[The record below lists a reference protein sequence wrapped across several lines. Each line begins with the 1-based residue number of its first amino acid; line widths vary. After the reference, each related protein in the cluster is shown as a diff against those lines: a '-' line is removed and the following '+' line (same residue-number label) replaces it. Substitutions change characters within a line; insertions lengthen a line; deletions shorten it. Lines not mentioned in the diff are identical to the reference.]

1 MKFSPLFASAF
12 ILLSVLAFSTSVA
25 AQSLDEKWNRVT
37 PLSTGT
43 KLVVEADGRKPV
55 KGKLVQATETSL
67 TLRTGGKDVAIPRQD
82 ISAVFLGKGSSKIK
96 RGLIGALAGAG
107 AGVLIGGIAAAAG
120 ADPLVAAGGFLFGI
134 PAGAAVGVATSG
146 GTKKGSLI
154 YAR

>member
-1 MKFSPLFASAF
+1 MKFSPLFASAL
-12 ILLSVLAFSTSVA
+12 ILLSVLAASTSVA
-25 AQSLDEKWNRVT
+25 AQSQDEKWNRVT
-37 PLSTGT
+37 PLSAGT

-55 KGKLVQATETSL
+55 KGKLVQATENSL
-67 TLRTGGKDVAIPRQD
+67 TLRTGSKDVAIPRQD

>member
-1 MKFSPLFASAF
+1 MKFSPLFASAL
-12 ILLSVLAFSTSVA
+12 ILLSVLAASTSVA
-25 AQSLDEKWNRVT
+25 AQSEDEKWNRVT
-37 PLSTGT
+37 PLSAGT
-43 KLVVEADGRKPV
+43 KLVVEADGRKLV
-55 KGKLVQATETSL
+55 KGKLVQATENSL
-67 TLRTGGKDVAIPRQD
+67 TLRTRGKDVAIPRQD
-82 ISAVFLGKGSSKIK
+82 ISAVFLGEGSSKIK